1 MNNTIR
7 SIGIFRA
14 LQLGD
19 LLVAVPALRAIRHR
33 FPLAEISLIGLPWAD
48 AFSRQFSCYIDR
60 FVEFPGYPGIRELPV
75 DPARTQAFI
84 KQQRAYKY
92 DMLIQMHGS
101 GKTSNPF
108 VTSLGARI
116 TVGHY
121 VEEDGPPRDLTLAA
135 PYPETLS
142 EIQRNLGLVALLGC
156 DVSDTSLAFP
166 LSAQDWQEAETLL
179 APILDTSRL
188 CIGIHP
194 GARPPSRRWPAS
206 YFAFVADTLAERYQ
220 AHIVFTGSPSDQPL
234 IQEVI
239 AYMKTP
245 VHNLAGKTS
254 LGGLAAVLKHLHLFL
269 SNDTG
274 PAHLASAV
282 RCPSITLFGPAD
294 FQRWAPLDDPV
305 RVALRRPVACSPCS
319 FFECPIDHRCLRWL
333 SPSLVLRTAQDML
346 RHSIPAN
353 DLSQVYKKYN
363 VELLKRN

>member
-1 MNNTIR
+1 MDKTIR

-19 LLVAVPALRAIRHR
+19 LLVTVPALRAIRHR
-33 FPLAEISLIGLPWAD
+33 FPQAEISLIGLPWAE
-48 AFSRQFSCYIDR
+48 AFSRQFSCYLDR
-60 FVEFPGYPGIRELPV
+60 FVQFPGYPGIRELPV

-84 KQQRAYKY
+84 EQQRAYKY

-108 VTSLGARI
+108 VAAFGARI
-116 TVGHY
+116 TVGYY
-121 VEEDGPPRDLTLAA
+121 VEEDGPPRDLTVAA
-135 PYPETLS
+135 PYPETVP
-142 EIQRNLGLVALLGC
+142 EIQRNLGLAALLGC
-156 DVSDTSLAFP
+156 DVSDTSLTFP

-179 APILDTSRL
+179 APILDTGRL

-220 AHIVFTGSPSDQPL
+220 AHIIVTGSPSDQSL

-239 AYMKTP
+239 SYMKTP

-282 RCPSITLFGPAD
+282 RCPAITLFGPAD
-294 FQRWAPLDDPV
+294 YPRWAPLDDPV

-333 SPSLVLRTAQDML
+333 SPSLVLRTAQAML
-346 RHSIPAN
+346 PRSRSTN
-353 DLSQVYKKYN
+353 DPPQDNQRQN